1 MILRRIPI
9 TSIALVVAVVAAA
22 GVAMGHRAQP
32 PAPVKMQMIASI
44 KGFKLAGVPVT
55 KLYPRATKVFQ
66 VKISNPYTFSIRVPA
81 LTATVAAR
89 TTKVGC
95 TGAKTNIVVTTKGMR
110 AVVIPKRT
118 SRVATIHVTM
128 PSTVANACQG
138 ARFTI
143 TLRGRAT
150 RA

>member
-1 MILRRIPI
+1 MEHGDISNEVVPRL
-9 TSIALVVAVVAAA
+9 ALVFENLIGILPTKPEQARFALY
-22 GVAMGHRAQP
+22 RRLRQP
-32 PAPVKMQMIASI
+32 K
-44 KGFKLAGVPVT
+44 
-55 KLYPRATKVFQ
+55 RATKVFQ
-66 VKISNPYTFSIRVPA
+66 VKITNPYTFSIRVPA

-118 SRVATIHVTM
+118 SRYATIHVTM